1 MTGTDTLDGLLELAA
16 SASRARG
23 DGLHATLA
31 RSFARTL
38 KASTAL
44 ISHAADPGRVRT
56 LAVFAGEAPQPNY
69 EYAVAGSPCAAVLRG
84 EVVHQESGPTG
95 RIPNTSRDYRGYYGV
110 PITGGDGSV
119 MGHLCAFGTDGLQVS
134 AHQRMICEI
143 LAGRASGELQR
154 LRAEQLRR
162 ASESRMEVERA
173 GLLARHRHLHDQG
186 EIIGASPALAHALDT
201 LSRVASTDATVLIS
215 GETGTGKELFARAIH
230 AASRRTDSAFIKFDC
245 AARPSRLRTLELF
258 GDGESALDLAS
269 GGTILL
275 DEIAELGPDAQARLL
290 PALQERIDVRIIVTT
305 NRDLRKAVNEG
316 RFREDL
322 YYRLNVF
329 PIELPPLRARAEDIP
344 ALLQFFAEKYASRVG
359 RRVDGV
365 DPDTLAALTRYAW
378 PGNVR
383 ELENLVER
391 ALVLNT
397 SPLLKIPPEIL
408 AAYSPDGRADAAS
421 AATGMQRIF
430 LPSGQAPNNFDDTEN
445 TGLHHVQREHI
456 LRVLNA
462 THWVI
467 EGNHGAALK
476 LGMKPATLR
485 HRMKKLGIARAP
497 NPAAQAEGAASGSEI
512 R

>member
-1 MTGTDTLDGLLELAA
+1 MAGTDTLDGLLELAA
-16 SASRARG
+16 LASRARG
-23 DGLHATLA
+23 DGLHATLVRA
-31 RSFARTL
+31 FARTL
-38 KASTAL
+38 KASTSL
-44 ISHAADPGRVRT
+44 ISHAIDPGHVRT
-56 LAVFAGEAPQPNY
+56 LAAYSDGAPQPNY
-69 EYAVAGSPCAAVLRG
+69 EYALAGTPCAAVLRG
-84 EVVHQESGPTG
+84 EVVHQESGTG
-95 RIPNTSRDYRGYYGV
+95 RIPHSSRDYRGYYGV
-110 PITGGDGSV
+110 PITSGDGSV
-119 MGHLCAFGTDGLQVS
+119 LGHLCAFGQDALPLTH
-134 AHQRMICEI
+134 HQRMICEI

-154 LRAEQLRR
+154 LRAEKLRR
-162 ASESRMEVERA
+162 ASESRMELERA

-186 EIIGASPALAHALDT
+186 EIIGASPALLRALET
-201 LSRVASTDATVLIS
+201 VNRVAPTDATVLIS

-230 AASRRTDSAFIKFDC
+230 AASRRADSAFIKFDC

-258 GDGESALDLAS
+258 ADGEGALDLAS

-275 DEIAELGPDAQARLL
+275 DEIAELAPDAQAELL

-305 NRDLRKAVNEG
+305 NRDLRKAVHEG
-316 RFREDL
+316 KFREDL

-329 PIELPPLRARAEDIP
+329 PIDLPPLRTRPDDIP
-344 ALLQFFAEKYASRVG
+344 VLLQFFGEKYASRVG

-365 DPDTLAALTRYAW
+365 DPDTLAALSRYPW

-397 SPLLKIPPEIL
+397 SPLLKIPQEIL
-408 AAYSPDGRADAAS
+408 AAYTPDGRAEVAS
-421 AATGMQRIF
+421 AATGMHRTLTSAQSPIN
-430 LPSGQAPNNFDDTEN
+430 LDDTEN
-445 TGLHHVQREHI
+445 TGLHHIQREHI

-497 NPAAQAEGAASGSEI
+497 AVAAQAAGTASGSEI

>member
-1 MTGTDTLDGLLELAA
+1 MAGTDTLDGLLELAA

-23 DGLHATLA
+23 DGLHSTLA
-31 RSFARTL
+31 RAFARTL
-38 KASTAL
+38 NASAAL
-44 ISHAADPGRVRT
+44 ISHLIDPARVRT
-56 LAVFAGEAPQPNY
+56 LAVFSDGAPQPNY
-69 EYAVAGSPCAAVLRG
+69 EYALAGTPCAAVLRG
-84 EVVHQESGPTG
+84 EVVHHESGLTG

-110 PITGGDGSV
+110 PILGGDGAV
-119 MGHLCAFGTDGLQVS
+119 LGHLCAFGHDALPVS
-134 AHQRMICEI
+134 ANQRLICEI

-162 ASESRMEVERA
+162 ASESRMELERA
-173 GLLARHRHLHDQG
+173 GLLARHRHMHEPG
-186 EIIGASPALAHALDT
+186 EIIGASPALLRALET
-201 LSRVASTDATVLIS
+201 VSRVAPTDATVLIS

-258 GDGESALDLAS
+258 GDGEGALDLAS

-275 DEIAELGPDAQARLL
+275 DEIAELTPDAQAKLL

-305 NRDLRKAVNEG
+305 NRDLRRAVHEG

-322 YYRLNVF
+322 FYRLNVF
-329 PIELPPLRARAEDIP
+329 PIDLPPLRTRADDIP
-344 ALLQFFAEKYASRVG
+344 ALLQFFTAKYAPRVG

-365 DPDTLAALTRYAW
+365 DPDTLTALMRYPW

-383 ELENLVER
+383 ELESLVER

-408 AAYSPDGRADAAS
+408 AAYTPDGRVDVAS
-421 AATGMQRIF
+421 AATGMHRI
-430 LPSGQAPNNFDDTEN
+430 LMPAQPPINLDDTEN

-497 NPAAQAEGAASGSEI
+497 TAAAQTAETTSGSEI